1 MIIEIKIIFNVYKLE
16 RSLNSISG
24 DALYKTT
31 KIIHHEGVAIGNENN
46 KLYFDYGVGEGNL
59 DFRVWDSKENKDS
72 WQKIK
77 NVGTS
82 NASDDKVMEI
92 FYGPKSDVWTD
103 HNDYRK
109 LSHNCI
115 HFANEKIKELKQFK
129 KPTQNT
135 SENGQTNPT
144 ENNY

>member
-1 MIIEIKIIFNVYKLE
+1 MNDYRNKDGTFNVYRLE
-16 RSLNSISG
+16 RSLNGTSG

-31 KIIHHEGVAIGNENN
+31 KFIHHRGVGIGNEKN

-59 DFRVWDSKENKDS
+59 DFRVWDSKENKDN

-82 NASDDKVMEI
+82 NASDDNVMEI
-92 FYGPKSDVWTD
+92 FYGQKSDEWTD
-103 HNDYRK
+103 HNDYRR

-144 ENNY
+144 